1 MLKNRRQSD
10 AAHYK
15 DHYRAVLD
23 NLPFPAWLKDT
34 ESRFLAVNDVFAR
47 TFGAPS
53 AESLIGKT
61 DFDIAP
67 RELAEA
73 YRADDRRVI
82 TTRQKRM
89 VEEEIIDRGVHK
101 CFETYKAPVLDQRGE
116 LIGTVG
122 FAKDI
127 SELVKNARELREREE
142 RFRLIFENSG
152 EAIVFAWADGRV
164 ESANQAACR
173 LFGYSEE
180 DFRRLGRAGLM
191 DISDPNLAD
200 AIATRLRDGRFH
212 GELRCLRQDGTVFD
226 VDLISTLF
234 TDAKGEIRSITQFR
248 DISERKKAEKLQQEN
263 RQRVSL
269 ALSGADLGM
278 WDWHVPSGRI
288 TVDERWVGMLGE
300 TLDEFANHSSE
311 WSSRVHPDDQSVIQ
325 ENWTKLLDP
334 ATSSFTSEYRM
345 RHKDGHW
352 VWIQDRGKV
361 LERDAGGQPVLLL
374 GTHLDISSR
383 KQADEEIRLQARR
396 LEAMSRHLVAT
407 QEEFRRRLS
416 ADLHDRTSP
425 NLAALTINL
434 SLIAGDLKTGQ
445 ISEIAGRVEDTRAL
459 LEDTTASIREIS
471 GELRPPLLDYAGLVP
486 AMESYS
492 THFSR
497 RTSIP
502 VSINCPHAA
511 LLLDTETESLLFRIV
526 QEALTNCAKHSGAT
540 AVEIKLQR
548 QGDTIELTISDNG
561 SGFAWESSGIQR
573 FGSGLGLI
581 NMKEMA
587 QFAGG
592 TFALDSQPGHG
603 TRLHIRIPVARG
615 EE

>member
-1 MLKNRRQSD
+1 MQKSRRQSH
-10 AAHYK
+10 AAHHK

-47 TFGAPS
+47 TFGAPN

-82 TTRQKRM
+82 TTGQKRM
-89 VEEEIIDRGVHK
+89 VEEEIIDQGVPK

-127 SELVKNARELREREE
+127 SQLIENARDLREREE
-142 RFRLIFENSG
+142 QFRLIFENSG
-152 EAIVFAWADGRV
+152 EAIIFAWADGRI
-164 ESANQAACR
+164 ESANPVACQ
-173 LFGYSEE
+173 LFGYSKEE
-180 DFRRLGRAGLM
+180 FRRLGRTGLM
-191 DISDPNLAD
+191 DVSDPNLAD
-200 AIATRLRDGRFH
+200 AIATRQRDGRFH
-212 GELRCLRQDGTVFD
+212 GELRCLRHDGTVFD

-234 TDAKGEIRSITQFR
+234 TDAKGEVRSITQFR
-248 DISERKKAEKLQQEN
+248 DISERKKAGKLLQESQQ
-263 RQRVSL
+263 RISL

-278 WDWHVPSGRI
+278 WDWHVPSGHI
-288 TVDERWVGMLGE
+288 IVDERWVGMLGE
-300 TLDEFANHSSE
+300 SLDAFDNHSAE
-311 WSSRVHPDDQSVIQ
+311 WSSRVHPEDLSVIQ

-361 LERDAGGQPVLLL
+361 LERDASGQPVRLL
-374 GTHLDISSR
+374 GTHLDITSR
-383 KQADEEIRLQARR
+383 KQADEELRQQSRR
-396 LEAMSRHLVAT
+396 LEVMSRHLVAT

-434 SLIAGDLKTGQ
+434 ALIAADLESGHF
-445 ISEIAGRVEDTRAL
+445 SEIAARVEDTNAL
-459 LEDTTASIREIS
+459 LEDTAASIREIS
-471 GELRPPLLDYAGLVP
+471 AELRPPLLDYAGLVP

-502 VSINCPHAA
+502 VSIDCPHAT
-511 LLLDTETESLLFRIV
+511 LLLDTETESLLFRIA

-540 AVEIKLQR
+540 AAEIKLQR
-548 QGDTIELTISDNG
+548 QDDTVELTIVDNG
-561 SGFAWESSGIQR
+561 RGFASETSETQR
-573 FGSGLGLI
+573 FGNGLGLT

-592 TFALDSQPGHG
+592 TFALDSQPGQG
-603 TRLHIRIPVARG
+603 TRLHIRIPAAKVK
-615 EE
+615 E